1 MSCDVVAPPPLP
13 HTLICPEALRT
24 YKRVHVVMLVDPA
37 DGGST
42 LFSSLALQKR
52 MVENSLS
59 PMTALHRK
67 LLHHLVSMSISTY
80 PEVGV

>member
-1 MSCDVVAPPPLP
+1 MSCDAVAPPPLP
-13 HTLICPEALRT
+13 LTLICPEALRT
-24 YKRVHVVMLVDPA
+24 YKRVHVMMLVDPA
-37 DGGST
+37 DGT

-67 LLHHLVSMSISTY
+67 LLHHLVSMSISTN
-80 PEVGV
+80 PEVGG